1 MAKAAAPAK
10 AATPAKA
17 AVPVKAAALAKVAIV
32 HRDKVPGLP
41 SKYTPEELKV
51 VIDMVEEMFKIL
63 GGIDKF
69 IKPGETV
76 VLKPNACTYFG
87 SVMKDKDGKEVMNL
101 QAAANTDARVLAAIT
116 KLALEKA
123 KAKEVITAETCAF
136 DFHPNWQAKKTLEV
150 SGIKAAVEAVG
161 GKALDFNDAER
172 VSIKMK
178 QPSFAI
184 DEINVPQL
192 LTRKDV
198 AFINVPAM
206 KTHTFETVTLGFKN
220 YQGIF
225 KWEDKMI
232 AHDGKL
238 SLKFVDIA
246 KAVPPRLTVITGIWA
261 VQGQGPIP
269 MRGHDYMTIQD
280 MNTIV
285 AGDNIVA
292 TDATCARVM
301 GIDPMMVRTIR
312 TGAAAG
318 IGPIDAKDIEIVG
331 TPIDKV
337 KRDFIKASGEPEG
350 IYPNTRVLTGSACY
364 VCKALARAMLDGL
377 AFTLKDFKADPVIF
391 ILGQNNYIPADIAG
405 SDKEVWVI
413 GDCAE
418 EYKEITSNVHYYPG
432 CCPMD
437 ANVNLPGT
445 IINKWKALKEKKA

>member
-1 MAKAAAPAK
+1 M
-10 AATPAKA
+10 
-17 AVPVKAAALAKVAIV
+17 AKVAVI
-32 HRDKVPGLP
+32 HRDKIPGLP
-41 SKYTPEELKV
+41 SKYTEEDLKV
-51 VIDMVEEMFKIL
+51 VIDMVDEMFKLL
-63 GGIDKF
+63 GGIEKF

-87 SVMKDKDGKEVMNL
+87 SVMQDKESGKEVVNL

-136 DFHPNWQAKKTLEV
+136 DYHDRWQAKITLDV
-150 SGIKAAVEAVG
+150 SGIKAAVEAQG
-161 GKALDFNDAER
+161 GKALDFNDADR
-172 VSIKMK
+172 VEIDIK
-178 QPSFAI
+178 QPAFTMDKIS
-184 DEINVPQL
+184 VPEL

-246 KAVPPRLTVITGIWA
+246 RTLPPRLTVITGIWA

-280 MNTIV
+280 QNTLV
-285 AGDNIVA
+285 AGDNLVA
-292 TDATCARVM
+292 TDAVCATIM
-301 GIDPMMVRTIR
+301 GYDPKDIRTIR
-312 TGAAAG
+312 MGAAAG
-318 IGPIDAKDIEIVG
+318 LGPLDMKDIEIVG

-337 KRDFIKASGEPEG
+337 KRNFIKASGEPEG
-350 IYPNTRVLTGSACY
+350 VYPNTRIFTGSACY

-377 AFTLKDFKADPVIF
+377 AFTLKAFKDDPVIF
-391 ILGQNNYIPADIAG
+391 ILGKNNYIPADIAG
-405 SDKEVWVI
+405 SDKDVWVI

-418 EYKEITSNVHYYPG
+418 EYKNITSKTHFFPG
-432 CCPMD
+432 CTPMN
-437 ANVNLPGT
+437 ANIELPGT
-445 IINKWKALKEKKA
+445 VIAKWKALRAK

>member
-1 MAKAAAPAK
+1 M
-10 AATPAKA
+10 
-17 AVPVKAAALAKVAIV
+17 AKVAII
-32 HRDKVPGLP
+32 HRDKIPGLP
-41 SKYTPEELKV
+41 SKYTDDELKV
-51 VIDMVEEMFKIL
+51 VIDMVDEMFNLL

-87 SVMKDKDGKEVMNL
+87 SVMTDKETGEETINL

-123 KAKEVITAETCAF
+123 KAKEVITGETCAF
-136 DFHPNWQAKKTLEV
+136 DFHERWQAKITLDV
-150 SGIKAAVEAVG
+150 SGIKAAVEAQG

-172 VSIKMK
+172 VEVAMK
-178 QPSFAI
+178 EPYFAMEKI
-184 DEINVPQL
+184 HVPEL
-192 LTRKDV
+192 LTRDDV
-198 AFINVPAM
+198 VFINVPAM

-280 MNTIV
+280 MNTII
-285 AGDNIVA
+285 AGDNLVA
-292 TDATCARVM
+292 TDAVACYAM
-301 GIDPMMVRTIR
+301 GIDPINVRTVR
-312 TGAAAG
+312 MGAAAG
-318 IGPIDAKDIEIVG
+318 LGPLALDKIELVG
-331 TPIDKV
+331 TPLDKV
-337 KRDFIKASGEPEG
+337 KRDFIKPSGEPDG
-350 IYPNTRVLTGSACY
+350 IYPNTRIFTGAACY
-364 VCKALARAMLDGL
+364 VCKALARAMLDGV
-377 AFTLKDFKADPVIF
+377 AFTLKTFKDDPVIF
-391 ILGQNNYIPADIAG
+391 ILGKNNYIPPDIVG
-405 SDKEVWVI
+405 SDKDVWVI

-418 EYKEITSNVHYYPG
+418 EWKDVTSKTHFFPG

-437 ANVNLPGT
+437 ANITLPGT
-445 IINKWKALKEKKA
+445 IIGKWKALRAK

>member
-1 MAKAAAPAK
+1 M
-10 AATPAKA
+10 
-17 AVPVKAAALAKVAIV
+17 AKVAVI
-32 HRDKVPGLP
+32 HRDKIPGLP
-41 SKYTPEELKV
+41 SKYTDEELKV
-51 VIDMVEEMFKIL
+51 VVDMVDEMFKLL
-63 GGIDKF
+63 GGIEKF

-87 SVMKDKDGKEVMNL
+87 SVMQDKESGKEVVNL

-136 DFHPNWQAKKTLEV
+136 DYHDRWQAKITLDV
-150 SGIKAAVEAVG
+150 SGIKSAVEAVG
-161 GKALDFNDAER
+161 GKTLDFNDAER
-172 VSIKMK
+172 VEIDIK
-178 QPSFAI
+178 QPAFTM
-184 DEINVPQL
+184 DKINVPEL

-206 KTHTFETVTLGFKN
+206 KTHTFETLTLGFKN

-225 KWEDKMI
+225 KWDDKMI

-246 KAVPPRLTVITGIWA
+246 KTLPPRLTVITGIWA

-269 MRGHDYMTIQD
+269 MRGHDYMTVQD

-285 AGDNIVA
+285 AGDNLVA
-292 TDATCARVM
+292 TDAVCATIM
-301 GIDPMMVRTIR
+301 GFDPKDIRTIR
-312 TGAAAG
+312 MGAAAG
-318 IGPIDAKDIEIVG
+318 LGPLKMDDIEIVG

-337 KRDFIKASGEPEG
+337 KRNFIKPSGEPDG
-350 IYPNTRVLTGSACY
+350 VYPNTRILTGSACY

-377 AFTLKDFKADPVIF
+377 AFTLKAFKDDPVIF
-391 ILGQNNYIPADIAG
+391 ILGKNNFIPADITG
-405 SDKEVWVI
+405 SDKDVWVI

-418 EYKEITSNVHYYPG
+418 EYKNITSKTHFFPG
-432 CCPMD
+432 CTPMN
-437 ANVNLPGT
+437 ANIELPGT
-445 IINKWKALKEKKA
+445 VIAKWKALRAK

>member
-1 MAKAAAPAK
+1 M
-10 AATPAKA
+10 
-17 AVPVKAAALAKVAIV
+17 AKVAVI
-32 HRDKVPGLP
+32 HRDKIPGLP
-41 SKYTPEELKV
+41 SKYTEEDLKV
-51 VIDMVEEMFKIL
+51 VIDMVDEMFKLL
-63 GGIDKF
+63 GGIEKF

-87 SVMKDKDGKEVMNL
+87 SVMQDKESGKEVVNL

-136 DFHPNWQAKKTLEV
+136 DYHDRWQAKITLDV
-150 SGIKAAVEAVG
+150 SGIKAAVEAQG
-161 GKALDFNDAER
+161 GKALDFNDADR
-172 VSIKMK
+172 VEIDIK
-178 QPSFAI
+178 QPAFTMDKIS
-184 DEINVPQL
+184 VPEL

-246 KAVPPRLTVITGIWA
+246 RTLPPRLTVITGIWA

-280 MNTIV
+280 QNTLV
-285 AGDNIVA
+285 AGDNLVA
-292 TDATCARVM
+292 TDAVCATIM
-301 GIDPMMVRTIR
+301 GYDPKDIRTIR
-312 TGAAAG
+312 MGAAAG
-318 IGPIDAKDIEIVG
+318 LGPLDMKDIEIVG
-331 TPIDKV
+331 TPIDNV
-337 KRDFIKASGEPEG
+337 KRNFIKASGEPEG
-350 IYPNTRVLTGSACY
+350 VYANTRIFTGSACY

-377 AFTLKDFKADPVIF
+377 AFTLKAFKDDPVIF
-391 ILGQNNYIPADIAG
+391 ILGKNNYIPADIAG
-405 SDKEVWVI
+405 SDKDVWVI

-418 EYKEITSNVHYYPG
+418 EYKNITSKTHFFPG
-432 CCPMD
+432 CTPMN
-437 ANVNLPGT
+437 ANIELPGT
-445 IINKWKALKEKKA
+445 VIAKWKALRAK

>member
-1 MAKAAAPAK
+1 M
-10 AATPAKA
+10 
-17 AVPVKAAALAKVAIV
+17 AKVAVI
-32 HRDKVPGLP
+32 HRDKIPGLP
-41 SKYTPEELKV
+41 SKYTEEDLKV
-51 VIDMVEEMFKIL
+51 VIDMVDEMFKLL
-63 GGIDKF
+63 GGIEKF

-87 SVMKDKDGKEVMNL
+87 SVMQDKESGKEVVNL
-101 QAAANTDARVLAAIT
+101 QAASNTDARVLAAIT

-136 DFHPNWQAKKTLEV
+136 DYHDRWQAKITLDV
-150 SGIKAAVEAVG
+150 SGIKAAVEAQG
-161 GKALDFNDAER
+161 GKALDFNDADR
-172 VSIKMK
+172 VEIDIK
-178 QPSFAI
+178 QPAFTMDKIS
-184 DEINVPQL
+184 VPEL

-246 KAVPPRLTVITGIWA
+246 RTLPPRLTVITGIWA

-280 MNTIV
+280 QNTLV
-285 AGDNIVA
+285 AGDNLVA
-292 TDATCARVM
+292 TDAVCATIM
-301 GIDPMMVRTIR
+301 GYDPKDIRTIR
-312 TGAAAG
+312 MGAAAG
-318 IGPIDAKDIEIVG
+318 LGPLDMKDIEIVG
-331 TPIDKV
+331 TPIDNV
-337 KRDFIKASGEPEG
+337 KRNFIKASGEPEG
-350 IYPNTRVLTGSACY
+350 VYPNTRIFTGSACY

-377 AFTLKDFKADPVIF
+377 AFTLKAFKDDPVIF
-391 ILGQNNYIPADIAG
+391 ILGKNNYIPADIAG
-405 SDKEVWVI
+405 SNKDVWVI

-418 EYKEITSNVHYYPG
+418 EYKNITSKTHFFPG
-432 CCPMD
+432 CTPMN
-437 ANVNLPGT
+437 ANIELPGT
-445 IINKWKALKEKKA
+445 VIAKWKALRAK